1 MTREEAVRSFTSWN
15 AEAAHQEGET
25 GTLEA
30 GKRADLV
37 ALARTSSPAPEARSR
52 TSRPVLTMVGG
63 ERQVHR
69 RGIWSLSG
77 RGPPALT
84 RK

>member
-37 ALARTSSPAPEARSR
+37 ALDEDVFTCPEGRIKDIV
-52 TSRPVLTMVGG
+52 PVLTMVGG
-63 ERQVHR
+63 EIVYR
-69 RGIWSLSG
+69 RGI
-77 RGPPALT
+77 
-84 RK
+84 